1 MIIRS
6 LLFCSSEAFYSFAH
20 ESPSSLMLEAG
31 IRIIRRS
38 LRDCLRSRHAEGLAF
53 SFPRQ

>member
-20 ESPSSLMLEAG
+20 GRLNSQVREAV
-31 IRIIRRS
+31 IHIIRRS